1 MSPSINKNKNNISR
15 FECSRLKNIKSTDGE
30 LIYCKKCILCFLHAQ
45 QMKQNNFKLT
55 WAPKKKQRLI
65 SEMFK
70 PAGNYLFNFYVFK

>member
-70 PAGNYLFNFYVFK
+70 PAGNYLFYFYVFK